1 LGCSLGA
8 CFSALGVLGDA
19 TFANKLC
26 CNRFVSQKCLIR
38 LSVLVSL
45 GPSEDRSCLI
55 GAQGETVSTMAM
67 FESLFLGIS
76 LEVAD
81 HFADIPLQAS
91 NTASTPSM
99 NFEFGDLSGM

>member
-1 LGCSLGA
+1 
-8 CFSALGVLGDA
+8 
-19 TFANKLC
+19 
-26 CNRFVSQKCLIR
+26 
-38 LSVLVSL
+38 
-45 GPSEDRSCLI
+45 
-55 GAQGETVSTMAM
+55 MAM